1 MTSASLAKSGGGE
14 LGYFKQLPG
23 DVYRATRPML
33 YILQSQMSRR
43 YYEWS
48 ETQPVSQNK
57 QGPLKWWLCQ
67 YSGNGNGTST
77 STGQIPIRR
86 LSLVGTVLYIETRE
100 DGKLEEYPL
109 IDSESGQS
117 NVKLDSNSLEIV
129 TRHRRHHLLLQSSE
143 PELLLCLQ
151 LLVTVSIFEYFS
163 CYRAIT
169 GSLISTLGLSLPDIH
184 LLLRSKFNY
193 KDWCEI
199 YIEGEGWVKA
209 WCHVNRDSRL
219 CARNYKAD
227 GKYQIK
233 FYRSNKSSS
242 PNDVASNLICY
253 IPDSCRVEDI
263 VFYTGN
269 HHKSETVG
277 DNDTAMVTRFLDGL
291 NCIKVIGDVMYPA
304 SEKPELSSSSSSSSP
319 SSTSTW
325 SFSHKR
331 HVSTNSVKP
340 SKAEHLFVKR
350 HSGLLIKPVP
360 HRGISPLESLIRLV
374 IPLLDVARKYGRP
387 DHFKTSRTDF
397 GSLMFGLPRLPE
409 VNYLTDEQIRCL
421 LEAPQVK
428 PEADIG
434 DVLAFSMLSGS
445 KYLESCL

>member
-1 MTSASLAKSGGGE
+1 MGLFTTSKKGSILSKQKDHSVSTVSISVPPTSQSENASTSTSPSPEPALTDEQRRYGSSSSSMTSASLAKSSGE
-14 LGYFKQLPG
+14 LGYFKQLPS

-67 YSGNGNGTST
+67 YSGNGTG
-77 STGQIPIRR
+77 TGQIPIRR

-117 NVKLDSNSLEIV
+117 NVKLHSNSLEIV
-129 TRHRRHHLLLQSSE
+129 TRHHRHLLLLQSSE

-269 HHKSETVG
+269 HHKPETVG

-291 NCIKVIGDVMYPA
+291 NLYQSYWYVYVSCIR
-304 SEKPELSSSSSSSSP
+304 E
-319 SSTSTW
+319 T
-325 SFSHKR
+325 
-331 HVSTNSVKP
+331 
-340 SKAEHLFVKR
+340 
-350 HSGLLIKPVP
+350 
-360 HRGISPLESLIRLV
+360 
-374 IPLLDVARKYGRP
+374 
-387 DHFKTSRTDF
+387 
-397 GSLMFGLPRLPE
+397 
-409 VNYLTDEQIRCL
+409 
-421 LEAPQVK
+421 
-428 PEADIG
+428 
-434 DVLAFSMLSGS
+434 
-445 KYLESCL
+445 